1 MTTITSVLVCPRQA
15 DGTFVKTWGEP
26 GTDPGQFNLPH
37 NLCMHPDGD
46 KIIVSDRE
54 NNRAQVFKTSDGS
67 CTQVIPSH
75 RCVSVC
81 VDKSTSNI
89 FLAEQAT
96 HSNVQMGGY
105 LGRPDGGR
113 KDMLGWTPNIGAR
126 VTVHGPSNAAELLCF
141 VSLRS
146 FSRG

>member
-1 MTTITSVLVCPRQA
+1 
-15 DGTFVKTWGEP
+15 
-26 GTDPGQFNLPH
+26 
-37 NLCMHPDGD
+37 MHPDGD

-54 NNRAQVFKTSDGS
+54 NNRAQIFKTSDGS

-126 VTVHGPSNAAELLCF
+126 VTVHGPSNAAVELRQF
-141 VSLRS
+141 HSARRLREPDD
-146 FSRG
+146 GC

>member
-1 MTTITSVLVCPRQA
+1 M
-15 DGTFVKTWGEP
+15 
-26 GTDPGQFNLPH
+26 LP
-37 NLCMHPDGD
+37 
-46 KIIVSDRE
+46 KVSDRE

-126 VTVHGPSNAAELLCF
+126 VTVHGPSNAAGLLCF

-146 FSRG
+146 FREADYCC